1 MILNAQMTA
10 TVNLAKMHIIK
21 FVTPLGVIMAI
32 NWFPGHMHKAQK
44 EIREILHRI
53 DVVIEVCDARLPFSS
68 ENPMITEIRG
78 DKPLIKILNKSDL
91 ADPDKTKVWLAHLE
105 SQHNVKAIALTT
117 ENNAIAKIIPALIKK
132 LVPNKGTEGKQIT
145 AAIMGI
151 PNVGK
156 STLIN
161 TLVGKAK
168 AKVGN
173 EPAVTKGQ
181 QRIRLEDGL
190 YLIDTPGMLW
200 PKIANENSG
209 YRLAVSG
216 AVKDTAFD
224 HDDIAYFA
232 AEFLLEAYPERL
244 MERYKLDEKPVDEEG
259 LITAI
264 GHKRGFIRSRGL
276 VDMQKSSVI
285 LINEIRSKVLGGIT
299 FEMPENIEKEN
310 AHFAKLEA
318 QKVAAREAKKLARGR
333 GRKNKR

>member
-1 MILNAQMTA
+1 M
-10 TVNLAKMHIIK
+10 
-21 FVTPLGVIMAI
+21 FMAI

-44 EIREILHRI
+44 EIKEILPQI

-91 ADPDKTKVWLAHLE
+91 ADAEKTQVWLDYLE

-117 ENNAIAKIIPALIKK
+117 ENTAAAKIIPSLIRK
-132 LVPNKGTEGKQIT
+132 LAPNKDEAGKQIN
-145 AAIMGI
+145 AVIMGI

-181 QRIRLEDGL
+181 QRIRLEEGL
-190 YLIDTPGMLW
+190 YLFDTPGMLW
-200 PKIANENSG
+200 PKIDNENSG

-232 AEFLLEAYPERL
+232 AEYLLGAYPQRL
-244 MERYKLDEKPVDEEG
+244 LDRYKLDELPVHEED
-259 LITAI
+259 LIEAI
-264 GHKRGFIRSRGL
+264 GRKRSCVRSGGH
-276 VDMQKSSVI
+276 VDMHKASVI
-285 LINEIRSKVLGGIT
+285 LINEIRDKTLGELT
-299 FEMPENIEKEN
+299 FEMPEAIEKEN
-310 AHFAKLEA
+310 IYFAE
-318 QKVAAREAKKLARGR
+318 QEAKKLARGR
-333 GRKNKR
+333 GRKNKRK

>member
-1 MILNAQMTA
+1 
-10 TVNLAKMHIIK
+10 
-21 FVTPLGVIMAI
+21 MAI

-44 EIREILHRI
+44 EIKEILPQI

-91 ADPDKTKVWLAHLE
+91 ADPESTKIWLEYLE

-117 ENNAIAKIIPALIKK
+117 EQPGVAKNLVGLIRKM
-132 LVPNKGTEGKQIT
+132 VPNKDEEGKQIN
-145 AAIMGI
+145 AMIMGI

-156 STLIN
+156 STLLN

-181 QRIRLEDGL
+181 QRIRLEEGL
-190 YLIDTPGMLW
+190 YLFDTPGMLW

-232 AEFLLEAYPERL
+232 ADYLLKNYPKRV
-244 MERYKLDEKPVDEEG
+244 MDRYKLSELPAHEED
-259 LITAI
+259 LIEAI
-264 GHKRGFIRSRGL
+264 GRKRSCVKSGGRVDLHKA
-276 VDMQKSSVI
+276 SVI
-285 LINEIRSKVLGGIT
+285 LINEIRDKTLGAIS
-299 FEMPENIEKEN
+299 FELPDIIDAEN
-310 AHFAKLEA
+310 AHFTELEE
-318 QKVAAREAKKLARGR
+318 KRIAAREAKKAARGR

>member
-1 MILNAQMTA
+1 
-10 TVNLAKMHIIK
+10 
-21 FVTPLGVIMAI
+21 MAI

-44 EIREILHRI
+44 EIKEMLPQI

-78 DKPLIKILNKSDL
+78 DKPLIKILNKCDL
-91 ADPDKTKVWLAHLE
+91 ADERKTKIWLEYFE

-117 ENNAIAKIIPALIKK
+117 ENSSTAKGIPALIRK
-132 LVPNKGTEGKQIT
+132 LVPHKNEEGKQLNAVIV
-145 AAIMGI
+145 GI

-181 QRIRLEDGL
+181 QRIRLEEGL
-190 YLIDTPGMLW
+190 YLYDTPGMLW

-232 AEFLLEAYPERL
+232 AEYLLETYPERL
-244 MERYKLDEKPVDEEG
+244 LERYKLAEIPQHEED
-259 LITAI
+259 LIEAI
-264 GHKRGFIRSRGL
+264 GRQRGCVRSGGH
-276 VDMQKSSVI
+276 VDMHKAAVI
-285 LINEIRSKVLGGIT
+285 LINEIRDKTLGAIT

-310 AHFAKLEA
+310 KYFDELEA
-318 QKVAAREAKKLARGR
+318 KRIADREAKKKARGR

>member
-1 MILNAQMTA
+1 
-10 TVNLAKMHIIK
+10 
-21 FVTPLGVIMAI
+21 MAI

-44 EIREILHRI
+44 EIKEILPQI

-91 ADPDKTKVWLAHLE
+91 ADADKTKVWLEYFE

-117 ENNAIAKIIPALIKK
+117 ENSATAKTIPALIKK
-132 LVPNKGTEGKQIT
+132 LVPNKDEEGKQIN
-145 AAIMGI
+145 AVIMGI

-181 QRIRLEDGL
+181 QRIRLEEGL
-190 YLIDTPGMLW
+190 YLFDTPGMLW

-232 AEFLLEAYPERL
+232 ADYLLQNYPERVI
-244 MERYKLDEKPVDEEG
+244 ERYKLESLPLHEED
-259 LITAI
+259 LIEAI
-264 GHKRGFIRSRGL
+264 GRKRSCVKSGGH
-276 VDMQKSSVI
+276 VDMHKASVI
-285 LINEIRSKVLGGIT
+285 LINEIRDKTLGAIT
-299 FEMPENIEKEN
+299 FEMPENIDKEN
-310 AHFAKLEA
+310 AHFAEIEA
-318 QKVAAREAKKLARGR
+318 KKIAAREAKKSARGR

>member
-1 MILNAQMTA
+1 
-10 TVNLAKMHIIK
+10 
-21 FVTPLGVIMAI
+21 MAI

-44 EIREILHRI
+44 EIKEILPQI

-91 ADPDKTKVWLAHLE
+91 ADPKLTDIWLNYLE

-117 ENNAIAKIIPALIKK
+117 DNPSVAKSLPSLIRKLIPSKDE
-132 LVPNKGTEGKQIT
+132 TGKQINVV
-145 AAIMGI
+145 IVGI

-156 STLIN
+156 STLLN

-190 YLIDTPGMLW
+190 YLYDTPGMLW
-200 PKIANENSG
+200 PKIVNENSG
-209 YRLAVSG
+209 YRLAITS

-224 HDDIAYFA
+224 HEDIACFA
-232 AEFLLEAYPERL
+232 ADYLLANYPERL
-244 MERYKLDEKPVDEEG
+244 KERYKLIDLPEQDVELIEALGKNRGCVRSGGRVDF
-259 LITAI
+259 
-264 GHKRGFIRSRGL
+264 HKASA
-276 VDMQKSSVI
+276 I
-285 LINEIRSKVLGGIT
+285 LINEIRDKTLGGIT
-299 FEMPENIEKEN
+299 FETPEMVEKEEI
-310 AHFAKLEA
+310 HFAKLDA
-318 QKVAAREAKKLARGR
+318 DKVAAREAKKLARGR

>member
-1 MILNAQMTA
+1 
-10 TVNLAKMHIIK
+10 
-21 FVTPLGVIMAI
+21 MAI

-44 EIREILHRI
+44 EIKEILPQI

-91 ADPDKTKVWLAHLE
+91 ADAATTKIWLDYLE

-117 ENNAIAKIIPALIKK
+117 DNPAVAKTIPQLIRK
-132 LVPNKGTEGKQIT
+132 LVPNKDEDGKQLN
-145 AAIMGI
+145 AVIMGI

-181 QRIRLEDGL
+181 QRIRLEEGL
-190 YLIDTPGMLW
+190 YLFDTPGMLW

-232 AEFLLEAYPERL
+232 ADYLLKAYPKRV
-244 MERYKLDEKPVDEEG
+244 MERYKLEELPEHEED
-259 LITAI
+259 LIEAI
-264 GHKRGFIRSRGL
+264 GRKRACVKSGGRVDLHKA
-276 VDMQKSSVI
+276 SVI
-285 LINEIRSKVLGGIT
+285 LINEIRDKTLGCIS
-299 FEMPENIEKEN
+299 FELPEMVTQEN
-310 AHFAKLEA
+310 LHFAELEE
-318 QKVAAREAKKLARGR
+318 KRVAAREAKKAARGR

>member
-1 MILNAQMTA
+1 
-10 TVNLAKMHIIK
+10 
-21 FVTPLGVIMAI
+21 MAI

-44 EIREILHRI
+44 EIKEIFPQI

-91 ADPDKTKVWLAHLE
+91 ADPEKTQVWLDYLA

-117 ENNAIAKIIPALIKK
+117 DSPGIAKQIPALIKS
-132 LVPNKGTEGKQIT
+132 LVPNKDETGKQIN
-145 AAIMGI
+145 AVIVGI

-156 STLIN
+156 STLLN

-190 YLIDTPGMLW
+190 YLYDTPGMLW
-200 PKIANENSG
+200 PKIINQNSG
-209 YRLAVSG
+209 YRLAITS

-224 HDDIAYFA
+224 HDEIACVA
-232 AEFLLEAYPERL
+232 AEYLLAHYPERL
-244 MERYKLDEKPVDEEG
+244 KERYQIASLPEQEVELIEE
-259 LITAI
+259 I
-264 GHKRGFIRSRGL
+264 GRKRGCVKSGGH
-276 VDMQKSSVI
+276 VDFHKASVI
-285 LINEIRSKVLGGIT
+285 LINEIRDKTLGALT
-299 FEMPENIEKEN
+299 FELPEMIEQENI
-310 AHFAKLEA
+310 HFAELEEKKIA
-318 QKVAAREAKKLARGR
+318 EREAKKLARGR
-333 GRKNKR
+333 GRKNKPKKGR

>member
-1 MILNAQMTA
+1 
-10 TVNLAKMHIIK
+10 
-21 FVTPLGVIMAI
+21 MAI

-44 EIREILHRI
+44 EIKEILPQI

-91 ADPDKTKVWLAHLE
+91 ADAKMTKVWLDYLE

-117 ENNAIAKIIPALIKK
+117 DNPSVAKTLPALIRK
-132 LVPNKGTEGKQIT
+132 LVPNKDETGKQIN
-145 AAIMGI
+145 AVIMGI

-181 QRIRLEDGL
+181 QRIRLEEGL
-190 YLIDTPGMLW
+190 YLFDTPGMLW

-232 AEFLLEAYPERL
+232 AEYLLENYADRL
-244 MERYKLDEKPVDEEG
+244 IERYKLNELPQHEEE
-259 LITAI
+259 LIEAI
-264 GHKRGFIRSRGL
+264 GRKRGCVRSGGR
-276 VDMQKSSVI
+276 VDLHKASVI
-285 LINEIRSKVLGGIT
+285 LINEIRDKTLGAIT
-299 FEMPENIEKEN
+299 FEAPNIIEKEN
-310 AHFAKLEA
+310 VHFAKLEE
-318 QKVAAREAKKLARGR
+318 KRVAAREAKKTARGR

>member
-1 MILNAQMTA
+1 
-10 TVNLAKMHIIK
+10 
-21 FVTPLGVIMAI
+21 MAI

-44 EIREILHRI
+44 EIKEILPQI

-91 ADPDKTKVWLAHLE
+91 ADAEKTKVWLDYLE

-117 ENNAIAKIIPALIKK
+117 ENTAAAKTLPSLIRK
-132 LVPNKGTEGKQIT
+132 LAPNKDEAGKQIN
-145 AAIMGI
+145 AVIMGI

-181 QRIRLEDGL
+181 QRIRLEEGL
-190 YLIDTPGMLW
+190 YLFDTPGMLW
-200 PKIANENSG
+200 PKIDNENSG

-232 AEFLLEAYPERL
+232 AEYLISAYPKRL
-244 MERYKLDEKPVDEEG
+244 IDRYKLEELPAHEED
-259 LITAI
+259 LIEAI
-264 GHKRGFIRSRGL
+264 GRKRSCVRSGGH
-276 VDMQKSSVI
+276 VDMHKASVI
-285 LINEIRSKVLGGIT
+285 LINEIRDKTLGELT
-299 FEMPENIEKEN
+299 FEMPEAIEKEN
-310 AHFAKLEA
+310 IYFAEQEA
-318 QKVAAREAKKLARGR
+318 KKVAAREAKKLARGR
-333 GRKNKR
+333 GRKNKRK

>member
-1 MILNAQMTA
+1 
-10 TVNLAKMHIIK
+10 
-21 FVTPLGVIMAI
+21 MAI

-44 EIREILHRI
+44 EIKEILPQI

-91 ADPDKTKVWLAHLE
+91 ADPKFTQVWLDYLE
-105 SQHNVKAIALTT
+105 AQNNVKAIALTT
-117 ENNAIAKIIPALIKK
+117 ENPAVAKNLANVIKS
-132 LVPNKGTEGKQIT
+132 LVPNKNEAGKQIN
-145 AAIMGI
+145 AVIMGI

-156 STLIN
+156 STLLN

-190 YLIDTPGMLW
+190 YLYDTPGMLW
-200 PKIANENSG
+200 PKIVNENSG
-209 YRLAVSG
+209 YRLAITS

-224 HDDIAYFA
+224 HEEIACVA
-232 AEFLLEAYPERL
+232 AEYLIKNYPERL
-244 MERYKLDEKPVDEEG
+244 KERYRIDVLPEQEVEFLELLGKNRGCVRGGGHVDF
-259 LITAI
+259 
-264 GHKRGFIRSRGL
+264 HKASA
-276 VDMQKSSVI
+276 I
-285 LINEIRSKVLGGIT
+285 LINEIRDKTLGGIT
-299 FEMPENIEKEN
+299 FETPEMVEKETI
-310 AHFAKLEA
+310 HFDNLE
-318 QKVAAREAKKLARGR
+318 QEKIAAREAKKLARGR

>member
-1 MILNAQMTA
+1 
-10 TVNLAKMHIIK
+10 
-21 FVTPLGVIMAI
+21 MAI

-44 EIREILHRI
+44 EIKEILPQI

-91 ADPDKTKVWLAHLE
+91 ADADTTQVWLEYLE

-117 ENNAIAKIIPALIKK
+117 DNPSVAKTIPSLIRK
-132 LVPNKGTEGKQIT
+132 LVPNKDETGKQIN
-145 AAIMGI
+145 AVIMGI

-161 TLVGKAK
+161 TLVGKTK

-190 YLIDTPGMLW
+190 YLFDTPGMLW

-232 AEFLLEAYPERL
+232 ADYLLKAYPKRL
-244 MERYKLDEKPVDEEG
+244 MERYKLTELPEHEED
-259 LITAI
+259 LIEAL
-264 GHKRGFIRSRGL
+264 GRKRGCVRSGGH
-276 VDMQKSSVI
+276 VDMHKASVI
-285 LINEIRSKVLGGIT
+285 LINEIRDKTLGT
-299 FEMPENIEKEN
+299 LSFELPDMVEKEN
-310 AHFAKLEA
+310 IHFAELEE
-318 QKVAAREAKKLARGR
+318 KRIAAREAKKAARGR
-333 GRKNKR
+333 GRKNKRK

>member
-1 MILNAQMTA
+1 
-10 TVNLAKMHIIK
+10 
-21 FVTPLGVIMAI
+21 MAI

-44 EIREILHRI
+44 EIVEILPQI

-78 DKPLIKILNKSDL
+78 NKPLIKILNKSDL
-91 ADPDKTKVWLAHLE
+91 ADPIYTDKWLDYLE

-117 ENNAIAKIIPALIKK
+117 ENGNAAKLIPSLIRKMI
-132 LVPNKGTEGKQIT
+132 PNKDEAGKQIN
-145 AAIMGI
+145 AVIMGI

-161 TLVGKAK
+161 TLVGKTK

-190 YLIDTPGMLW
+190 YLFDTPGMLW
-200 PKIANENSG
+200 PKITNENSG

-224 HDDIAYFA
+224 HDEIACFA
-232 AEFLLEAYPERL
+232 AEYLLEAYPERL
-244 MERYKLDEKPVDEEG
+244 MERYKLDELPQQEVE
-259 LITAI
+259 LIEAI
-264 GHKRGFIRSRGL
+264 GKKRGCIKSGGRVDFHKASEIL
-276 VDMQKSSVI
+276 V
-285 LINEIRSKVLGGIT
+285 NEIRDKTLGSLT
-299 FEMPENIEKEN
+299 FEAPENIEAEN
-310 AHFAKLEA
+310 KHFEELE
-318 QKVAAREAKKLARGR
+318 QKKVEAREAKKKARGR

>member
-1 MILNAQMTA
+1 
-10 TVNLAKMHIIK
+10 
-21 FVTPLGVIMAI
+21 MAI

-44 EIREILHRI
+44 EIKEILPQI

-91 ADPDKTKVWLAHLE
+91 ADASKTKVWLEYFE

-117 ENNAIAKIIPALIKK
+117 DNPGVAKNIANLIRK
-132 LVPNKGTEGKQIT
+132 LVPNKNEAGKQIN
-145 AAIMGI
+145 AMIMGI

-181 QRIRLEDGL
+181 QRIRLDEGL
-190 YLIDTPGMLW
+190 YLFDTPGMLW

-232 AEFLLEAYPERL
+232 ADYLLKNYPERV
-244 MERYKLDEKPVDEEG
+244 MERYKLTELPEHEEN
-259 LITAI
+259 LIEAI
-264 GHKRGFIRSRGL
+264 GRVRSCVRSGGRVDLHKA
-276 VDMQKSSVI
+276 SVI
-285 LINEIRSKVLGGIT
+285 LINEIRDKTLGAIT
-299 FEMPENIEKEN
+299 FEMPDIIESENT
-310 AHFAKLEA
+310 HFAELEE
-318 QKVAAREAKKLARGR
+318 KRIAAREAKKAARGR

>member
-1 MILNAQMTA
+1 
-10 TVNLAKMHIIK
+10 
-21 FVTPLGVIMAI
+21 MAI

-44 EIREILHRI
+44 EIKEMLPQI

-78 DKPLIKILNKSDL
+78 DKPLIKILNKCDL
-91 ADPDKTKVWLAHLE
+91 ADERKTKVWLEYFE

-117 ENNAIAKIIPALIKK
+117 ENSSTAKGIPALIRK
-132 LVPNKGTEGKQIT
+132 LVPHKNEEGKQLNAVIV
-145 AAIMGI
+145 GI

-181 QRIRLEDGL
+181 QRIRLEEGL
-190 YLIDTPGMLW
+190 YLYDTPGMLW

-232 AEFLLEAYPERL
+232 AEYLLETYPERL
-244 MERYKLDEKPVDEEG
+244 LERYKLAEIPQHEED
-259 LITAI
+259 LIEAI
-264 GHKRGFIRSRGL
+264 GRQRGCVRSGGH
-276 VDMQKSSVI
+276 VDMHKAAVI
-285 LINEIRSKVLGGIT
+285 LINEIRDKTLGAIT

-310 AHFAKLEA
+310 KYFDELEA
-318 QKVAAREAKKLARGR
+318 KRIADREAKKKARGR

>member
-1 MILNAQMTA
+1 
-10 TVNLAKMHIIK
+10 
-21 FVTPLGVIMAI
+21 MAI

-44 EIREILHRI
+44 EIKEILPQI

-91 ADPDKTKVWLAHLE
+91 ADPELTKLWLNYLE

-117 ENNAIAKIIPALIKK
+117 DNPSVAKTLPSLIRK
-132 LVPNKGTEGKQIT
+132 LVPNKDETGKQIN
-145 AAIMGI
+145 AVIMGI

-181 QRIRLEDGL
+181 QRIRLEEGL
-190 YLIDTPGMLW
+190 YLFDTPGMLW

-232 AEFLLEAYPERL
+232 AEYLLSAYPERVL
-244 MERYKLDEKPVDEEG
+244 ERYKLDELPQHEED
-259 LITAI
+259 LIEAI
-264 GHKRGFIRSRGL
+264 GRRRGCVKSGGRVDLHKAA
-276 VDMQKSSVI
+276 VI
-285 LINEIRSKVLGGIT
+285 LINEIRDKTLGSLT
-299 FEMPENIEKEN
+299 FEKPDMIESENL
-310 AHFAKLEA
+310 HFAELEE
-318 QKVAAREAKKLARGR
+318 KRVAAREAKKLARGR